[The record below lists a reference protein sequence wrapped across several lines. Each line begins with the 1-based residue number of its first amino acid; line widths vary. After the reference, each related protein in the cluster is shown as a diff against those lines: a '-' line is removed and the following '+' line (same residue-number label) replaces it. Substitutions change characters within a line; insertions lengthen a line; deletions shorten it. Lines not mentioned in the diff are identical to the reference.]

1 MEVIPIILTGGSG
14 KRLWP
19 ISRSQYPKQFLPL
32 VNEMTMLQDTA
43 SRLNGIDN
51 ISNELIAVC
60 NEDHKYLVSK
70 QLAEINI
77 KDPAIIVEPVPKN
90 TAAAIYAASL
100 YATYQRDPRE
110 SILLILPSDHFIDDI
125 DEFLASIN
133 KASDIA
139 KEGKLVTLGVN
150 PTKPSSEY
158 GYIKKEE
165 LGNKVE
171 KFIEKP
177 EIEIAEGFL
186 KEGGYFWNS
195 GMFIFRADTLQQE
208 LKIFSKKTTENGD
221 KSFTNSESK
230 DGFIQLELESFKECP
245 DISIDYALM
254 EKTDN
259 ACVVPLNAGWS
270 DLGSWTALH
279 DISDKDDYG
288 NTITGDVILRNT
300 KDSYISSP
308 DKLTTVLGVKGLTVV
323 NTPDALFISSNQA
336 INDINL
342 LFSDL
347 TNLNRSEKDLHRK
360 VFRPWG
366 WYDSL
371 EKGDTFQVKRICV
384 LPGSSISLQRHFHRS
399 EHWTVV
405 KGEGKVTCGN
415 KISFLK
421 ENESI
426 YIPKETIHR
435 LENVSIR
442 PVEIIEVQYGDYLG
456 EDDIERLEDMFGRK

>member
-1 MEVIPIILTGGSG
+1 VEVIPIILTGGSG

-186 KEGGYFWNS
+186 
-195 GMFIFRADTLQQE
+195 
-208 LKIFSKKTTENGD
+208 
-221 KSFTNSESK
+221 
-230 DGFIQLELESFKECP
+230 
-245 DISIDYALM
+245 
-254 EKTDN
+254 
-259 ACVVPLNAGWS
+259 
-270 DLGSWTALH
+270 
-279 DISDKDDYG
+279 
-288 NTITGDVILRNT
+288 
-300 KDSYISSP
+300 
-308 DKLTTVLGVKGLTVV
+308 
-323 NTPDALFISSNQA
+323 
-336 INDINL
+336 
-342 LFSDL
+342 
-347 TNLNRSEKDLHRK
+347 
-360 VFRPWG
+360 
-366 WYDSL
+366 
-371 EKGDTFQVKRICV
+371 
-384 LPGSSISLQRHFHRS
+384 
-399 EHWTVV
+399 
-405 KGEGKVTCGN
+405 
-415 KISFLK
+415 
-421 ENESI
+421 
-426 YIPKETIHR
+426 
-435 LENVSIR
+435 
-442 PVEIIEVQYGDYLG
+442 
-456 EDDIERLEDMFGRK
+456 